1 MDEGGSDVLPRLCVC
16 EYPSSTV
23 LDILEPVQVFFGN
36 PEQDTIAVVQA
47 GGDKLAIILLHS
59 ATVKQI
65 NIKEDCSSFDLHFRK
80 GLSEGSCINA
90 ADETFVLFLQAQ

>member
-1 MDEGGSDVLPRLCVC
+1 MKAPINLVEV
-16 EYPSSTV
+16 
-23 LDILEPVQVFFGN
+23 
-36 PEQDTIAVVQA
+36 
-47 GGDKLAIILLHS
+47 KLAIMLLHS

-90 ADETFVLFLQAQ
+90 ADETFL